1 MRLLW
6 EQTGLCHAET
16 CFIRHGQPFLRDAL
30 ERCMREPLNW
40 MLLPQCQWD
49 GELYHYAKVM
59 LADHR
64 QSHAD
69 AKDWR
74 LLDSPRDHPAIL
86 AWLEQRLLHL
96 GGKNVPGKPSGFNP
110 PNSRR
115 RRLPPSCGPAMP
127 GRR

>member
-1 MRLLW
+1 
-6 EQTGLCHAET
+6 
-16 CFIRHGQPFLRDAL
+16 
-30 ERCMREPLNW
+30 

-74 LLDSPRDHPAIL
+74 LLDPPRDHPAIL

-96 GGKNVPGKPSGFNP
+96 WREKRARQAVRVQSAKQQA
-110 PNSRR
+110 
-115 RRLPPSCGPAMP
+115 PPSAAELWSGDGWAPLSACDTPRGVDYSRGPVSPALSP
-127 GRR
+127 TF